1 MKCSKCGHK
10 NRGGAR
16 FCEECAAPLERACAN
31 CGAQLAP
38 IAKFC
43 SECGQPTGQPAPAMS
58 PTAPRFGAP
67 EAYTPR
73 HLAEKTLTS
82 KAALE
87 GERKQVTVLFA
98 DVKGSME
105 RLADR
110 DPEETRRLI
119 DPILEHMMEAVH
131 RFEGTVNQV
140 MGDGIMALF
149 GAPLAHEDHAVRA
162 CYAALRMQE
171 TVKRYAEGVRRS
183 EGIPIQI
190 RVGLN
195 SGKVV
200 GRSIG
205 SDLRM
210 DYTAVGQTTNVAA
223 RMEQMTVPGSIL
235 ISADTLRLVEG
246 YVQVKPLGPLKVK
259 GLELPLEVF
268 ELVGASAVRSRLH
281 AAAARGLTRFVGRDG
296 ETDQLVQAFER
307 ARAGHGQVIAVVGEP
322 GVGKSRL
329 CWEFTRSH
337 RTEGWLIA
345 ESGSVSHGKPTAFL
359 PVIDLLRAYFQIEAG
374 DEARGIREKVTGK
387 LLSLDR
393 SLEPSLPALLW
404 LLDVPIEDPAWQRLD
419 PPQRR
424 QRALEGVKRLLL
436 RETQVRPLLVL
447 FEDLQWIDA
456 ETQALLDGLVES
468 LPTARLLLLV
478 NYRPEYN
485 HAWSSKTYYRQL
497 SIDPLPAA
505 SAEELLAALLG
516 NDSGLRPLKR
526 LLIERTDGNP
536 FFLEESVRTLVEA
549 KDLSG
554 ERGAYHL
561 ETASHS
567 LQIPATAQ
575 AILAARIDRLLA
587 EDKQLLHAASVIG
600 KDVPFA
606 LLQAIAE
613 LPEESLRQG
622 LAHLQAAEFLY
633 EAQLFPDLEYTF
645 KHALTHDVAYGSLL
659 RGRRRSLHA
668 RIVAAIEHLQ
678 PNRLRDYVDQL
689 AHHAFRGE
697 AWGKAV
703 TYHRQAGAKAFA
715 RSANREAVGHYEQAL
730 AALTHIPETREK
742 LEQAIDINFELRNAL
757 YPLAELG
764 RIERCL
770 RDAQA
775 LAERLEDQ
783 RRLGWVSAYMCSHH
797 WATGGHAADVRTF
810 AQAVDTIAA
819 TLGDATLQIVA
830 QYYRVAAC
838 HIAGDYRETEHS
850 GRRLMQSLEGDSAHE
865 RFGVAIF
872 PAVLCRVWLA
882 FALGETGVFDEGDAH
897 GHEAIQVAEAL
908 GSPYSLCWALLGLA
922 QLQSLKGQLN
932 QAARLLERAVTQCQ
946 DWNFTLMSP
955 MVMAP
960 LGHVYAWS
968 GRLEEGVSWLRQA
981 VTAYEAAGVGWR
993 HSISVAQLGEAYL
1006 LADRAEDA
1014 RACADRA
1021 VTLARERGEQG
1032 YEAWALRLVAEVAS
1046 HGPRPDVGTAKANY
1060 GTSIALAS
1068 ELGMRPLLAHCHLG
1082 LCRLYRQ
1089 TGKREQAHEHL
1100 TTATKMYREMN
1111 MRFWLPKV
1119 EAETTQLG

>member
-1 MKCSKCGHK
+1 M
-10 NRGGAR
+10 
-16 FCEECAAPLERACAN
+16 P
-31 CGAQLAP
+31 
-38 IAKFC
+38 
-43 SECGQPTGQPAPAMS
+43 

-73 HLAEKTLTS
+73 HLAEKILTS

-98 DVKGSME
+98 DVKDSME
-105 RLADR
+105 LLADR
-110 DPEETRRLI
+110 DPEETRSLL

-149 GAPLAHEDHAVRA
+149 GAPLAHEDHAIRA

-183 EGIPIQI
+183 EGVLIRI

-235 ISADTLRLVEG
+235 ISADTLTLAEG

-259 GLELPLEVF
+259 GLDLPVEVF
-268 ELVGASAVRSRLH
+268 EIVGASTVRSRLR

-296 ETDQLVQAFER
+296 EVDQLHQALER
-307 ARAGHGQVIAVVGEP
+307 ARTGHGQVVAVVGEP

-329 CWEFTRSH
+329 YWEFTRSH
-337 RTEGWLIA
+337 RTHGWLIA
-345 ESGSVSHGKPTAFL
+345 EGSSVSYGKPTAFL
-359 PVIDLLRAYFQIEAG
+359 PIIDLLRAYFQIEAG
-374 DEARGIREKVTGK
+374 DEARRIREKVTGK
-387 LLSLDR
+387 LDR
-393 SLEPSLPALLW
+393 SLGPSLPALLW
-404 LLDVPIEDPAWQRLD
+404 LLDVPIEDPQWQRLD

-436 RETQVRPLLVL
+436 METQVQPVLVL

-478 NYRPEYN
+478 NYRPEYT

-505 SAEELLAALLG
+505 SAEELLVALLG
-516 NDSGLRPLKR
+516 NDSGLQPLKR

-567 LQIPATAQ
+567 PQIPATVQ
-575 AILAARIDRLLA
+575 AILAARIDRLPA
-587 EDKQLLHAASVIG
+587 EDKQLLHAASAIG
-600 KDVPFA
+600 KEVPFT

-613 LPEESLRQG
+613 LPEESLRRG

-633 EAQLFPDLEYTF
+633 EAQLFPDLQYTF

-659 RGRRRSLHA
+659 RSRRRSLHT
-668 RIVAAIEHLQ
+668 RIMAAIEHLH
-678 PNRLRDYVDQL
+678 PDRLRDYVDQL

-715 RSANREAVGHYEQAL
+715 RSANREAVGHFEQAL
-730 AALTHIPETREK
+730 TALTHIPETREK
-742 LEQAIDINFELRNAL
+742 LEQAIDINFDLRNAL

-775 LAERLEDQ
+775 LAGRLEDQ

-797 WATGGHAADVRTF
+797 WATGGHAVDVRTF
-810 AQAVDTIAA
+810 ARAVDAIAA
-819 TLGDATLQIVA
+819 TLGDAPLQIVA
-830 QYYRVAAC
+830 QYYHVAAC

-882 FALGETGVFDEGDAH
+882 FALGERGVFDEGDAH
-897 GHEAIQVAEAL
+897 GHEATRVAEAL
-908 GSPYSLCWALLGLA
+908 DSPYSLCWAFLGLA
-922 QLQSLKGQLN
+922 QLQSLKGELN
-932 QAARLLERAVTQCQ
+932 QAARLLERAVTQCR

-1021 VTLARERGEQG
+1021 VTLARERGERG
-1032 YEAWALRLVAEVAS
+1032 YEAWALRLLAEVAS
-1046 HGPRPDVGTAKANY
+1046 HGPRPEVETAKAHY
-1060 GTSIALAS
+1060 GTSMALAS
-1068 ELGMRPLLAHCHLG
+1068 ELEMRPLVAHCHLG
-1082 LCRLYRQ
+1082 LCRLCRQ

-1100 TTATKMYREMN
+1100 TTATTMYRDMN
-1111 MRFWLPKV
+1111 MRFWLQKA
-1119 EAETTQLG
+1119 EAEMTQLG

>member
-1 MKCSKCGHK
+1 MKCSNCAHE
-10 NRGGAR
+10 NRTGAR
-16 FCEECAAPLERACAN
+16 FCEECAVPLERACAY

-38 IAKFC
+38 TAKFC
-43 SECGQPTGQPAPAMS
+43 SECAHPAGLAPPPMP

-73 HLAEKTLTS
+73 HLAEKILTS

-98 DVKGSME
+98 DVKDSME
-105 RLADR
+105 LLADR
-110 DPEETRRLI
+110 DPEETRSLL

-149 GAPLAHEDHAVRA
+149 GAPLAHEDHAIRA

-183 EGIPIQI
+183 EGVLIRI

-235 ISADTLRLVEG
+235 ISADTLTLAEG

-259 GLELPLEVF
+259 GLDLPVEVF
-268 ELVGASAVRSRLH
+268 EIVGASTVRSRLR

-296 ETDQLVQAFER
+296 EVDQLHQALER
-307 ARAGHGQVIAVVGEP
+307 ARTGHGQVVAVVGEP

-329 CWEFTRSH
+329 YWEFTRSH
-337 RTEGWLIA
+337 RTHGWLIA
-345 ESGSVSHGKPTAFL
+345 EGSSVSYGKPTAFL
-359 PVIDLLRAYFQIEAG
+359 PIIDLLRAYFQIEAG
-374 DEARGIREKVTGK
+374 DEARRIREKVTGK
-387 LLSLDR
+387 LDR
-393 SLEPSLPALLW
+393 SLGPSLPALLW
-404 LLDVPIEDPAWQRLD
+404 LLDVPIEDPQWQRLD

-436 RETQVRPLLVL
+436 METQVQPVLVL

-478 NYRPEYN
+478 NYRPEYT

-505 SAEELLAALLG
+505 SAEELLVALLG
-516 NDSGLRPLKR
+516 NDSGLQPLKR

-567 LQIPATAQ
+567 PQIPATVQ
-575 AILAARIDRLLA
+575 AILAARIDRLPA
-587 EDKQLLHAASVIG
+587 EDKQLLHAASAIG
-600 KDVPFA
+600 KEVPFT

-613 LPEESLRQG
+613 LPEESLRRG

-659 RGRRRSLHA
+659 RSRRRSLHT
-668 RIVAAIEHLQ
+668 RIMAAIEHLH
-678 PNRLRDYVDQL
+678 PDRLRDYVDQL

-715 RSANREAVGHYEQAL
+715 RSANREAVGHFEQAL
-730 AALTHIPETREK
+730 TALTHIPETREK
-742 LEQAIDINFELRNAL
+742 LEQAIDINFDLRNAL

-775 LAERLEDQ
+775 LAGRLEDQ

-797 WATGGHAADVRTF
+797 WATGGHAVDVRTF
-810 AQAVDTIAA
+810 ARAVDAIAA
-819 TLGDATLQIVA
+819 TLGDAPLQIVA
-830 QYYRVAAC
+830 QYYHVAAC

-882 FALGETGVFDEGDAH
+882 FALGERGVFDEGDAH
-897 GHEAIQVAEAL
+897 GHEATRVAEAL
-908 GSPYSLCWALLGLA
+908 DSPYSLCWAFLGLA
-922 QLQSLKGQLN
+922 QLQSLKGELN
-932 QAARLLERAVTQCQ
+932 QAARLLERAVTQCR

-1021 VTLARERGEQG
+1021 VTLARERGERG
-1032 YEAWALRLVAEVAS
+1032 YEAWALRLLAEVAS
-1046 HGPRPDVGTAKANY
+1046 HGPRPEVETAKAHY
-1060 GTSIALAS
+1060 GTSMALAS
-1068 ELGMRPLLAHCHLG
+1068 ELEMRPLVAHCHLG
-1082 LCRLYRQ
+1082 LCRLCRQ

-1100 TTATKMYREMN
+1100 TTATTMYRDMN
-1111 MRFWLPKV
+1111 MRFWLQKA
-1119 EAETTQLG
+1119 EAEMTQLG